1 MNQDAMIEMVGE
13 AGQKFLITRSQYIKT
28 ILPDMIQQHWD
39 KPDELAST
47 IINSFDDEF
56 HAHLEDA
63 AKRLM
68 EIDTIPERA
77 VCLYGTVLL
86 QTQRD
91 AEAEILFLDY
101 LKNNPRHPYV
111 LTNLAKAQDGVGKK
125 AEALI
130 TLEESVMADPNQ
142 DNATMWWLDIRTE
155 QLASEGLTHEQP
167 NLAAYKE
174 LNQRFGGWVAKLWLA
189 AYFISNNDIKTARTY
204 YDEVLAQAFE
214 PHILTRISSDL
225 GKNGFLHEAL
235 ELIVPRYNPQQHDIE
250 TGLNLLQIY
259 LELKQVSDGQQLLHE
274 LYALNRPDVAEHL
287 DWYKIE
293 FVNLEQPSASVSEE
307 NLEQGLKIKFE
318 FIHYPLWCY
327 GWNIK
332 HGFDTSQSGKKIAII
347 QFSCESKASSE
358 VLESSAPLK
367 RELEDTEGRLAR
379 AIPLYLLE
387 AIYYGTNASSSVV
400 FPVSEDQTEAYV
412 LYSTPPPRTQIM
424 ALAEQGYDGV
434 VTGMITSNQLKMTY
448 WDLAAGTEAHETLPF
463 DFNQPENTLSH
474 LETFVF
480 ERADITFDAGFKN
493 HKRGFQAIPE
503 QHQQHYLMLSSQH
516 LTLHR
521 AAQQAD
527 TMISEHHLIQGLLKL
542 AKHAETIQMQ
552 LNLIST
558 IHLCMRYQ
566 SPAIKDYKGRITRW
580 LDGIAES
587 EHILHGIAEKTAK
600 VFRAYCADEQ
610 GA

>member
-1 MNQDAMIEMVGE
+1 MNKDAMIEMLDE
-13 AGQKFLITRSQYIKT
+13 AGKKIYIPRSEYIKT

-47 IINSFDDEF
+47 IMMALNDEF
-56 HAHLEDA
+56 YAQLEDA

-68 EIDTIPERA
+68 DIDTIPDRA
-77 VCLYGTVLL
+77 VCLYGAVLFN
-86 QTQRD
+86 THRC

-101 LKNNPRHPYV
+101 LNHHSRHPYV
-111 LTNLAKAQDGVGKK
+111 LANLAKAQVGLDKK
-125 AEALI
+125 TEALI
-130 TLEESVMADPNQ
+130 TLEESLMADPNQ
-142 DNATMWWLDIRTE
+142 DNALTWWLEIRIE
-155 QLASEGLTHEQP
+155 QLASEGLTHEPP

-174 LNQRFGGWVAKLWLA
+174 LNKRFGGWIAKAWLGE
-189 AYFISNNDIKTARTY
+189 YYIVNNNIDTARTY
-204 YDEVLAQAFE
+204 YEEILAQAYA
-214 PHILTRISSDL
+214 PHVLTRISSDL
-225 GKNGFLHEAL
+225 GQYGFFDEAL
-235 ELIVPRYNPQQHDIE
+235 ELIVPRYIPEQHDIE
-250 TGLNLLQIY
+250 TGLNLLQVY
-259 LELKQVSDGQQLLHE
+259 LELKQVSEGQQLLHE
-274 LYALNRPDVAEHL
+274 LYALNRLDVAEHL
-287 DWYKIE
+287 DGYKIK
-293 FVNLEQPSASVSEE
+293 FLNLEQPIAQLSEE
-307 NLEQGLKIKFE
+307 NLKIKFE

-332 HGFDTSQSGKKIAII
+332 HGFDTSQSGKKIAIV
-347 QFSCESKASSE
+347 QFSCQSEASE
-358 VLESSAPLK
+358 KSSAPLV
-367 RELEDTEGRLAR
+367 RDLEDTEGRLAR

-387 AIYYGTNASSSVV
+387 AIYYGTNASSSVI
-400 FPVSEDQTEAYV
+400 FPVSEGKTEAYV
-412 LYSTPPPRTQIM
+412 LYSAPPSRTQIL
-424 ALAEQGYDGV
+424 ALADQGYDGV
-434 VTGMITSNQLKMTY
+434 VTGVITSNKLKMTY
-448 WDLAAGTEAHETLPF
+448 WDLAADTEAHETLPF

-480 ERADITFDAGFKN
+480 EHADIKFDAGFQK

-542 AKHAETIQMQ
+542 AKHTETMQMQ
-552 LNLIST
+552 LNLISA

-600 VFRAYCADEQ
+600 VFRTYCADE
-610 GA
+610 